1 MKRCD
6 DFMKL
11 RLSSSGCETRPVRE
25 PARPVVSLALEA
37 VTPRAMRR
45 CTNVRAAEKC
55 SHENYTSREPKDLFV
70 LKAIAISL
78 VAGMG
83 RPLPA
88 GCWTAARTKRTTQAP
103 GRPRL
108 LLVNPAMRR
117 AGDQTPT
124 AARLRAQAL
133 PVKNSARTR

>member
-70 LKAIAISL
+70 LKAAADPL
-78 VAGMG
+78 QRRVAGAERG
-83 RPLPA
+83 GLRLH
-88 GCWTAARTKRTTQAP
+88 AR
-103 GRPRL
+103 
-108 LLVNPAMRR
+108 
-117 AGDQTPT
+117 
-124 AARLRAQAL
+124 
-133 PVKNSARTR
+133 